1 MEWRGWGAYTELPQ
15 PARLGS
21 LAWPDGAPAHS
32 SPTMLRLIHSR
43 NLYVLKPK
51 PIQNCL
57 KFQTGQSSSW
67 ACSWAVHPPP
77 PVASQALG
85 KCAAHT
91 WPLGS
96 APVLA
101 WPSPQQP
108 RARVIGTGRGGGDGL
123 SQWSVSQAFRPKGR
137 SCAPPVLKKFR
148 EVSLSRDGSMG
159 SLHDGKGCPGL
170 IPGVTGPGEAG
181 QTPRERWGGVCLG
194 HGQEELGLRQVGQGT
209 LQAEQAPWWCLAEGT
224 RTEVGAAGVEGSL
237 ERPGQLNW
245 TYGRCGVVREDG
257 EGSRGAVHSPGVL
270 DGVLGDQQAFQGRLS
285 GRVWAA
291 GWMGWRPG
299 RGRWKRQDTEVM
311 PSAPAS

>member
-1 MEWRGWGAYTELPQ
+1 MGLQGQTAFPEGPPCCHPGTRPAQVGRRPFPSLGSGSGCREMGWRGWGAYTELPQ

-91 WPLGS
+91 WPLCS

-148 EVSLSRDGSMG
+148 EVSL
-159 SLHDGKGCPGL
+159 
-170 IPGVTGPGEAG
+170 
-181 QTPRERWGGVCLG
+181 
-194 HGQEELGLRQVGQGT
+194 T
-209 LQAEQAPWWCLAEGT
+209 LQI
-224 RTEVGAAGVEGSL
+224 
-237 ERPGQLNW
+237 
-245 TYGRCGVVREDG
+245 GRAHV
-257 EGSRGAVHSPGVL
+257 
-270 DGVLGDQQAFQGRLS
+270 
-285 GRVWAA
+285 
-291 GWMGWRPG
+291 
-299 RGRWKRQDTEVM
+299 
-311 PSAPAS
+311 